1 MRKIF
6 FFAALIVGI
15 IIINSLIRSIYNLLQ
30 KEDLVVSATQDLEEE
45 KRLNSQLK
53 EQLSYVKSDK
63 FLEEEAR
70 NKLFLV
76 KEGETEVLIPE
87 SLIATASA
95 TPTPEP
101 PNWKKWINLF
111 LGD

>member
-6 FFAALIVGI
+6 FFATIIVSI
-15 IIINSLIRSIYNLLQ
+15 IIINTLIRSTYNLWQ
-30 KEDLVVSATQDLEEE
+30 KEDLVDSARQDLEEE
-45 KRLNSQLK
+45 KTLNSELK
-53 EQLSYVKSDK
+53 ERLSYVKSDK

-76 KEGETEVLIPE
+76 REGEAEVLIPDG
-87 SLIATASA
+87 LIATISA

-101 PNWKKWINLF
+101 PNWRKWVDLIK
-111 LGD
+111 GS